1 MRTDKQRAPTQ
12 AGQPAV
18 RVRVGTVE
26 SLLNA
31 ADWSVAE
38 LARRAHMDHSAVSR
52 LLRGDLQPGNRS
64 IAGLLHA
71 FSERFPKVGFNDLF
85 ELFLDTGDA
94 APLAPV
100 DDGEVDTASAAALRS
115 ATA

>member
-1 MRTDKQRAPTQ
+1 MRTNKERAPTQ
-12 AGQPAV
+12 AGQPAI

-38 LARRAHMDHSAVSR
+38 LARRAPMDHSAVSR

-71 FSERFPKVGFNDLF
+71 FGERFPKIGFGDLF
-85 ELFLDTGDA
+85 ELYLDAGNA
-94 APLAPV
+94 ALAPV
-100 DDGEVDTASAAALRS
+100 EDADEDEAPARVASA
-115 ATA
+115 